1 MNYKIAATDSGS
13 FVNGVYTT
21 KNGYSGSGLN
31 CPKGG
36 RLYDINVKQPI
47 FFVPPDTPPDEEFRR
62 ITQDVCPDVMPY
74 YAISNHGRLLN
85 TYSGKIMKPNYR
97 PNGYEYYCLAS
108 ENGKTRQKK
117 YSTNRIVMK
126 TFDPR
131 EDSDTLQVNHINGDK
146 TQNYYKKVMPDGS
159 IESNL
164 EWATPKENIQ
174 HSHDELLNT
183 GANLNM
189 RKAMK
194 IRELRDQGY
203 SYSMINEQFPETSVA
218 AIQRVCT
225 NRAYYDPEYTPKKIN
240 IYSGNSHNKIKVTDE
255 MAKHIRELAKEF
267 TYVEIK
273 DNFYPNISISTI
285 SDIARL
291 ISHNR
296 PIMNNNQKLEL
307 KQSGAFGSVSPLKSK

>member
-1 MNYKIAATDSGS
+1 MNYKISTTDSGS

-36 RLYDINVKQPI
+36 RLYDTNVIRPI
-47 FFVPPDTPPDEEFRR
+47 FFVPPDTPPGEEFRR
-62 ITQDVCPDVMPY
+62 ITQEVCPDIMPY
-74 YAISNHGRLLN
+74 YAISNYGRLLN
-85 TYSGKIMKPNYR
+85 IYSGKVMKPNYR
-97 PNGYEYYCLAS
+97 PNGYEYYCLAADY
-108 ENGKTRQKK
+108 GKNNQKK
-117 YSTNRIVMK
+117 YSTSRIVMK

-131 EDSDTLQVNHINGDK
+131 EDADVLEVNHKNGNK
-146 TQNYYKKVMPDGS
+146 SENYYNKVMPDGS
-159 IESNL
+159 VQSNL
-164 EWATPKENIQ
+164 EWMSPSENIQ
-174 HSHDELLNT
+174 HSHDECINT

-203 SYSMINEQFPETSVA
+203 SYAMINEQFPETSVS

-225 NRAYYDPEYTPKKIN
+225 NRAYYDPEYHPKRIN
-240 IYSGNSHNKIKVTDE
+240 IYGKNVHNKIKVNDD
-255 MAKHIRELAKEF
+255 MAKHIRELAKDYN
-267 TYVEIK
+267 YVEIR
-273 DNFYPNISISTI
+273 DNFYPNISVSTI
-285 SDIARL
+285 SDIVRF

-296 PIMNNNQKLEL
+296 STNNNQKLEL